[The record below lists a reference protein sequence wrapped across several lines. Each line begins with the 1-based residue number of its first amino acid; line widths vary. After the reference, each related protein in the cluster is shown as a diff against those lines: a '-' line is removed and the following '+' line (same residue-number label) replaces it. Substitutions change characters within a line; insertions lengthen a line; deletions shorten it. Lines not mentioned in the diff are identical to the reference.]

1 MAETLQ
7 SLLQKLTFGI
17 VVASIAKILIS
28 ATVLYLSVK
37 IVGGKAKFNKSLFL
51 ASVMELLDLFATPLI
66 LSYVSFP
73 SLIVAALIYPI
84 VWLVLVMMFFE
95 ISFFRAILVAVVQVI
110 VSFVLVLIGLTALI
124 AALLGAG
131 LVVR

>member
-28 ATVLYLSVK
+28 AVVLYLSVK

-51 ASVMELLDLFATPLI
+51 ASVMELLDMFATPLI
-66 LSYVSFP
+66 LSYVGFP
-73 SLIVAALIYPI
+73 SLILAALIYPI
-84 VWLVLVMMFFE
+84 IWLVFVMMFFE
-95 ISFFRAILVAVVQVI
+95 VSFFRAIIVAVVQVI
-110 VSFVLVLIGLTALI
+110 ISFVLVLIGLTALI
-124 AALLGAG
+124 AALLGVG
-131 LVVR
+131 LVLR